1 MINLTTLERL
11 KEIRHQTSA
20 DLSPV
25 LLMSYIEAM
34 ASHKLSPGDES
45 QNTEEH
51 INETITVIY
60 VPFHT
65 QARSEKH
72 TC

>member
-1 MINLTTLERL
+1 MINLSTPERL

-34 ASHKLSPGDES
+34 ASHKLSPGDET
-45 QNTEEH
+45 QHPEEH

-60 VPFHT
+60 VPFHI
-65 QARSEKH
+65 QAY
-72 TC
+72 